1 MRIPFC
7 FFRVEKLTQCG
18 IYVVYANSFLAA
30 YVSLNP
36 VFRETSFTT
45 LSSPFRMNTR
55 KVLRGR
61 GTDAENTTMP
71 TFLMVGKV
79 TRHESHVDGGD
90 ISMVRLSSRN
100 PYAGTIEPQ

>member
-1 MRIPFC
+1 MRYLHSLRKLLPRYV
-7 FFRVEKLTQCG
+7 RVVLSPSYGKPH
-18 IYVVYANSFLAA
+18 SPRFL
-30 YVSLNP
+30 V
-36 VFRETSFTT
+36 
-45 LSSPFRMNTR
+45 PFRMNTR

-90 ISMVRLSSRN
+90 ISMVRFSSQN